1 MPDAARIA
9 VVIPTYNAAGSIAN
23 VLARIPASVSLVIVV
38 DDRCPQKSGDLVER
52 EYPPGGRVTVLRH
65 DENRGVGGATKTG
78 YVFALQQ
85 GADIVVK
92 LDSDGQMLP
101 EILEDIANPVIRGD
115 ADYSKGN
122 RFWNVNDVRDMPM
135 VRIVGNAGVSLLS
148 KLSTGLWHIFD
159 PANGYTAISSE
170 ALKTLPLDQI
180 ADRYFFES
188 DMLFRLALDHRRISD
203 VPMKAVYG
211 DEVSGLNIRHTLM
224 TFLPRYLSNFGKR
237 IVIEYVI
244 RDFNIASLAFAA
256 AAITLPIGILHG
268 TWGLVAGWIS
278 GQPSTTSSVVLTA
291 LLLIVGY
298 VSLMNFFS
306 YDYAASRRR

>member
-1 MPDAARIA
+1 MTLIA
-9 VVIPTYNAAGSIAN
+9 VVIPTYKAKSSILD
-23 VLARIPASVSLVIVV
+23 VLARMPASVSSVYVV
-38 DDRCPQKSGDLVER
+38 DDCCPQKTGRFVEDSCND
-52 EYPPGGRVTVLRH
+52 PRVRVLYH
-65 DENRGVGGATKTG
+65 SENSGVGGATKTG
-78 YVFALQQ
+78 YIKALSE
-85 GADIVVK
+85 GADVIVK
-92 LDSDGQMLP
+92 IDSDGQMAP
-101 EILEDIANPVIRGD
+101 EIIEEIAGPVIRGD

-122 RFWNVNDVRDMPM
+122 RFWNVSDVRGMPAI
-135 VRIVGNAGVSLLS
+135 RIVGNAGVSLLS

-159 PANGYTAISSE
+159 PANGYTAISGN
-170 ALKTLPLDQI
+170 ALASLPLDKI
-180 ADRYFFES
+180 SDRYFFES
-188 DMLFRLALDHRRISD
+188 DMLFRLALDHRRVAD

-224 TFLPRYLSNFGKR
+224 TFLPRYFSNFGKR

-244 RDFNIASLAFAA
+244 RDFNIASLALIA

-268 TWGLVAGWIS
+268 TWGLVSGWFS
-278 GQPSTTSSVVLTA
+278 GQPSTASSVVFTA